1 MPFVYKSGFSIPK
14 ICFDN
19 FPTLQESIKK
29 ILTSLKNKEKRR
41 RNLFDLAFNRF
52 VLQSTPV
59 DYFSRD
65 IIQILVTAKKIAQIT
80 KEKEINLDLIFLSLC
95 INSEAGIYS
104 LLQSYGISKK
114 KIIRQYLT
122 SEKHIKLSDY
132 YANYFLKKIL
142 SLVSTSFFL
151 NSMKKVISLLFY
163 VPMKALKGLV
173 NSLKPTSSLSRFLF
187 KLFVFN
193 RPLSQIRLSQ
203 ECSVFFKALMLL
215 AEKKYKTPV
224 ICTELLALAFL
235 QSKYKELLKPLFH
248 NNKKFYEFKF
258 CLSKKLYE
266 EELYLKENITRN
278 QHKFSYALKSASLGS
293 FFRKL
298 VTKEELLETGDLEI
312 KTASVRNF
320 LIKNLKMHKAF
331 KALEKE
337 ILQCVFI
344 GSVERTYK
352 HI

>member
-1 MPFVYKSGFSIPK
+1 MPFVYKSGLSIPK
-14 ICFDN
+14 ISFDN
-19 FPTLQESIKK
+19 FPLLQESIKN
-29 ILTSLKNKEKRR
+29 ILTSLKNKEKRKR
-41 RNLFDLAFNRF
+41 SFFDFAFNRF
-52 VLQSTPV
+52 VLQSTPI

-104 LLQSYGISKK
+104 LLQNYGISKK

-122 SEKHIKLSDY
+122 SEKHTKLSAY
-132 YANYFLKKIL
+132 YTNYFFKKIL
-142 SLVSTSFFL
+142 SLVSTSFL
-151 NSMKKVISLLFY
+151 LTSIRKVISLIFY
-163 VPMKALKGLV
+163 IPIKILKGLL
-173 NSLKPTSSLSRFLF
+173 SFLKPTSNLSRFLF

-193 RPLSQIRLSQ
+193 RPLSEIKLSQ
-203 ECSVFFKALMLL
+203 ECSIFFKALMLL

-235 QSKYKELLKPLFH
+235 QSKYKELLKPLFYS
-248 NNKKFYEFKF
+248 NKKFYEFKF
-258 CLSKKLYE
+258 CLSKKLYD
-266 EELYLKENITRN
+266 EELYLKENVARN

-312 KTASVRNF
+312 KTASVRKF
-320 LIKNLKMHKAF
+320 LIKNLKMYKAF

-344 GSVERTYK
+344 GSVERTYR